1 MHIKALAGVAPG
13 LFYDFDNNKNIIIL
27 MIIESTKRR
36 SVMEISS
43 EIRTRIIAAADKLFD
58 EAAREKFPPV
68 DQVRRLAK
76 ADMNTTS
83 AVMKDWRRQQT
94 AASPG
99 VAAIEVPA
107 RIQEVFRNALAEAWQ
122 AALDMTNE
130 TLNAA
135 QQAWESER
143 QEAELLR
150 GEVSEAY
157 EVQAKEF
164 DEVRQQLA
172 AALDRAE
179 AAEMLQSEQAKELLA
194 LGTAKSQLT
203 NHVEQ
208 LTSKLDMNKGK
219 LDATRSELALVQAK
233 ADMKVSKA
241 VERYKEA
248 ALRLDDVLGEMEGL
262 KRESA
267 EAIRKANRAT
277 RDAREHAAGL
287 AGQLEALKAHNREL
301 MAALKSGST
310 GNQGG

>member
-1 MHIKALAGVAPG
+1 
-13 LFYDFDNNKNIIIL
+13 
-27 MIIESTKRR
+27 
-36 SVMEISS
+36 MEISS

-99 VAAIEVPA
+99 AAAIEVPA

-130 TLNAA
+130 TLHAA

-179 AAEMLQSEQAKELLA
+179 AAEKTQAEQNKEVQALLVAKTQLA
-194 LGTAKSQLT
+194 THVDQLT
-203 NHVEQ
+203 TE
-208 LTSKLDMNKGK
+208 LEATKGK
-219 LDATRSELALVQAK
+219 LDATRAELALVQAK
-233 ADMKVSKA
+233 ADMKVLKA

-248 ALRLDDVLGEMEGL
+248 ALRLDDVQGEMEGL

-267 EAIRKANRAT
+267 EAIRKADRAT

-287 AGQLEALKAHNREL
+287 AGQLEALAAHNREL
-301 MAALKSGST
+301 MEA
-310 GNQGG
+310 